1 MLPFAI
7 AQRAAPRG
15 QKLRLTHRCHPVTT
29 EMRGLRVHVVSI
41 MIVPR
46 RAAMGG
52 FLPVRHRAILQWWV
66 ITTHLNLPMLLAFI
80 RRTAHGSR

>member
-1 MLPFAI
+1 
-7 AQRAAPRG
+7 
-15 QKLRLTHRCHPVTT
+15 
-29 EMRGLRVHVVSI
+29 

-52 FLPVRHRAILQWWV
+52 FLPVKHRVILQWWV